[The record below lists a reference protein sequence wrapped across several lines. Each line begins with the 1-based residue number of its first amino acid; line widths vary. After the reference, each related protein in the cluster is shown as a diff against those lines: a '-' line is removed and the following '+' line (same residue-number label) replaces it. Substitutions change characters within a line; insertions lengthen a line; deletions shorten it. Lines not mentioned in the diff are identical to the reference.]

1 MAGHRRGISS
11 NEVRIMRSMTGF
23 RCDAAGA
30 TAVEYA
36 FLLSLIALVI
46 IGSVRLVGE
55 VTGDRICSPIDGL
68 ADAGVESIDAECP

>member
-1 MAGHRRGISS
+1 MPTLTRFRRD
-11 NEVRIMRSMTGF
+11 TT
-23 RCDAAGA
+23 GA

-46 IGSVRLVGE
+46 IGSVRLLGE

-68 ADAGVESIDAECP
+68 ADAGVESIDGECP

>member
-1 MAGHRRGISS
+1 MQRALAGGSKA
-11 NEVRIMRSMTGF
+11 
-23 RCDAAGA
+23 DGA
-30 TAVEYA
+30 TAIEYA

-68 ADAGVESIDAECP
+68 AEAGVESIDGECP